1 MKKNQKKTDDP
12 EILHLQTDGQTY
24 KTFSPGWVAN
34 FSHQTDVMDFQ
45 FHYSG
50 TFL

>member
-24 KTFSPGWVAN
+24 RAFRLVWVSN
-34 FSHQTDVMDFQ
+34 YFSHHTCVMDFQ
-45 FHYSG
+45 
-50 TFL
+50 LQ